1 MIDGRARGNSSLTV
15 SSLRRTVADYIFT
28 TPSIEEGP
36 SGKHRLFYFYKRS
49 LGISVVKQNGS
60 YRINRYPLDPSVE
73 VYEEFYIGG
82 HKHIVDDAT
91 KAALIAANIGITNTN
106 FAAA

>member
-1 MIDGRARGNSSLTV
+1 M
-15 SSLRRTVADYIFT
+15 ADYIFT

-91 KAALIAANIGITNTN
+91 KAALIAADIGITNTN
-106 FAAA
+106 FAEA

>member
-1 MIDGRARGNSSLTV
+1 LIDGRARGNSSLTV

-36 SGKHRLFYFYKRS
+36 SGKHRLFYFYKRK

-82 HKHIVDDAT
+82 HKHTVNDSI
-91 KAALIAANIGITNTN
+91 KSGLIAANIGVTEAN
-106 FAAA
+106 FVAI